1 MKELTIKV
9 YSFDELPKEAQDKII
24 ERERWDVMDN
34 AMIVFSILFTRSMS
48 IGQATNRYEK
58 SCRHEKITTTKTAQS
73 ARAIFIAQPK
83 NGGSNPSDIINQ

>member
-1 MKELTIKV
+1 
-9 YSFDELPKEAQDKII
+9 
-24 ERERWDVMDN
+24 
-34 AMIVFSILFTRSMS
+34 MS

-58 SCRHEKITTTKTAQS
+58 SFRHEKITTTKTAQS